1 MEAVI
6 HLGHSSL
13 IITEMLQTLFVFFNS
28 GHIYK
33 RKKKKDVDPKVTTS
47 FILHSQDSALVL
59 A

>member
-33 RKKKKDVDPKVTTS
+33 RKKKKKMWTQKSLLAS
-47 FILHSQDSALVL
+47 FYTHKTLRLC
-59 A
+59 